1 MTRAAVVVRPAV
13 VATRVSAVLAPEVKA
28 EAVTEL
34 SAKLYMIRPR
44 SAAVTSRSWSR
55 SMFSPVSVRTLVV
68 GEYAYVGQICF
79 ILCYSLSS

>member
-1 MTRAAVVVRPAV
+1 MTSAAVVVSPAV
-13 VATRVSAVLAPEVKA
+13 VATKVSAVFAPDVKA

-55 SMFSPVSVRTLVV
+55 SMFSPVRVKTLVD
-68 GEYAYVGQICF
+68 GE
-79 ILCYSLSS
+79 